1 MQPAKL
7 VGAVVLVVGVIL
19 LGFGINATDAPVDQL
34 SETFTGR
41 YTDRTM
47 WYLVGGGVL
56 AAAGILIA
64 ILGGKRAG

>member
-1 MQPAKL
+1 MQPARL
-7 VGAVVLVVGVIL
+7 VGAVILVVGVIL

-47 WYLVGGGVL
+47 WYLIGGGVL

-64 ILGGKRAG
+64 IMGGKRLG

>member
-1 MQPAKL
+1 MQPARL

-47 WYLVGGGVL
+47 WYLVGGGAL

-64 ILGGKRAG
+64 ILGGRRAS